1 MTRALARCTVLLALL
16 FGVAA
21 CGQKGPLVLP
31 DKAEG
36 QQDQKKPDENKKA
49 GTSRAAPTAPEP
61 GR

>member
-1 MTRALARCTVLLALL
+1 MIRALARCTVLLALL

-31 DKAEG
+31 DKADG
-36 QQDQKKPDENKKA
+36 QDQKKPDEKKA
-49 GTSRAAPTAPEP
+49 GETNRAAPTAPEP